1 MECAEARD
9 DLARRLRDDLAN
21 RRIASGIERLRAHQ
35 PLFESLDPADP
46 GAALLLGHLA
56 QWVDVGFGD
65 AGMVKSALARFPKS
79 GRAALPLIGYLHL
92 RMAEGL
98 VAMTDEEFDAA
109 IRHFEFVESVE
120 EEIRDS
126 ELLAISKFWIGG
138 CLRKQG
144 RYDDALSYTIKAR
157 DLALDLGCPKMAA
170 VMRVMESWLI
180 FQKGRLK
187 EASAILREAEAALSE
202 TDDYITRGNIQS
214 AYGRIARREG
224 HYERA
229 LDHFE
234 NAIAEYRKH
243 DAHHRNLA
251 RSLVNRSF
259 AKRLIALGL
268 QEKLDREAAHRKAGG
283 AHTPGESRHR
293 GDKTRLENLR
303 REAVEDLDTAY
314 AIYAAK
320 HNHRGMGAV
329 KINYGLL
336 HLDGG
341 ALDSAAAEAAEA
353 YALGEEK
360 RDHILMARA
369 RILQCMVE
377 EAKFEEQIEDAED
390 PGTHARRAHEFAGE
404 AVELARQTQN
414 RRLLARA
421 YVWRGLTFSN
431 EFVNSP
437 GSARECCDAAI
448 ALLRPEAA
456 HDYTWKDLQE
466 LRSRILDN
474 SRVDTALRE
483 WSQGLVG
490 DKTLQQ
496 LTEEFAGIIIPRVW
510 ECEDRK
516 ISRVAARLSV
526 SPKKVRRILHA
537 RGLLG
542 EAR

>member
-1 MECAEARD
+1 
-9 DLARRLRDDLAN
+9 
-21 RRIASGIERLRAHQ
+21 
-35 PLFESLDPADP
+35 
-46 GAALLLGHLA
+46 
-56 QWVDVGFGD
+56 
-65 AGMVKSALARFPKS
+65 
-79 GRAALPLIGYLHL
+79 
-92 RMAEGL
+92 
-98 VAMTDEEFDAA
+98 
-109 IRHFEFVESVE
+109 
-120 EEIRDS
+120 
-126 ELLAISKFWIGG
+126 
-138 CLRKQG
+138 
-144 RYDDALSYTIKAR
+144 
-157 DLALDLGCPKMAA
+157 
-170 VMRVMESWLI
+170 MRVMESWLI

-187 EASAILREAEAALSE
+187 EASAILREAEAALSD

-229 LDHFE
+229 LEHFE

-243 DAHHRNLA
+243 DPNHRNLA

-283 AHTPGESRHR
+283 ARAPGESRQR
-293 GDKTRLENLR
+293 GDKARLENLR
-303 REAVEDLDTAY
+303 REAVEDLDSAY
-314 AIYAAK
+314 AIHAAR

-336 HLDGG
+336 RLDGG
-341 ALDSAAAEAAEA
+341 ELDRAAAEAAEA
-353 YALGEEK
+353 FALGEEK

-369 RILQCMVE
+369 RILQCQVE

-390 PGTHARRAHEFAGE
+390 PGTHARRAHEYAGE
-404 AVELARQTQN
+404 ALDLARLTQN

-421 YVWRGLTFSN
+421 YVWRGLTFTN

-437 GSARECCDAAI
+437 DSARECCDSAL

-466 LRSRILDN
+466 LRSRILDK

-510 ECEDRK
+510 ECEERK

-542 EAR
+542 EAG